1 MAWISRLPPPP
12 MEAAFADTSVT
23 LHSMVFLDTCSPR
36 KKASSM
42 SLFWYWELMSRKRS
56 FGK

>member
-1 MAWISRLPPPP
+1 